1 MYFSIHRIFNNLRNR
16 IFFLLLLFTAL
27 GTGEKSRAQG
37 NETSLLPVSYLTG
50 QLNPE
55 DFVLS
60 SLGTSAPLVL
70 DAHDYPGVVRV
81 AGYLQEDMD
90 KVTGAKPRIIMG
102 ELQPTPEAVI
112 IGTLGK
118 SRLIDQLVKDGKIKV
133 DDLEGKWETSL
144 IEVINNP
151 LQGIDKALVIVGSD
165 KRGTLYGMMD
175 LSRQIGVSPWHFWS
189 DVPPKKQSE
198 LYIKAG
204 RYHLGTPKVKYR
216 GIFLN
221 DEEPA
226 LGRWAVENFGG
237 FNHLFYEHVF
247 ELILRLKGNYLW
259 PAMWW
264 ATFNTDDPQNP
275 ELAHEMGIVMGS
287 SHHEPLN
294 RAHKEWGPY
303 GGGEWNYET
312 NAEQLRKFWTEGIE
326 RMGDKETIIN
336 LAMRGDGDMAMSR
349 ETNVALLEQIVADQR
364 QIITDV
370 TGKDITETPQLWAL
384 YKEVQDYY
392 DAGMRVPDDVTL
404 LLCDDNWGNIRKL
417 PEPDAPPRTGGY
429 GIYYHFDYVGGPRNY
444 KWLNTNPLPRV
455 WEQMNL
461 AYRHGVD
468 RIWIVNVGD
477 LKPMELPISFFL
489 DFAFD
494 PDAWPAERLNDY
506 TELWA
511 KEQFGTEH
519 AVEIAEMLRNYTK
532 FNGRR
537 TPELLTPETYSLENF
552 LEAETIRD
560 DYNQLAQ
567 RAIRIYDQIPD
578 NQRDAYYQLVLHPI
592 VACANLNDLYVTTAK
607 NRLYASQGRALT
619 NDMAERVRELYENDE
634 KITHYYHNGLAD
646 GKWNHMMAQNHIGYR
661 WWQEPPVQTMPKVET
676 IEIPEK
682 AEMGIAIQGSDQF
695 WTNGKAD
702 IRLPEMNTLTC
713 NPVYIEIFNRGKES
727 FDYKVTTGEKW
738 LSFNPGTG
746 TVTEEQRLWAVVKW
760 KDVPEGLHAIPVTI
774 TGNGQEVV
782 VEAVIRNPGV
792 QKKSLANTFIEND
805 GYVSIEAEH
814 YQRKVESGGI
824 QWRRI
829 PGLGK
834 TLGAMTVA
842 PVTADP
848 VVPEGNNPRLEY
860 DVWLFKP
867 GEVEIKVLLSPTL
880 NYYNDEGRELAVSVD
895 HAEPQILNIH
905 EDYSNRLWERWV
917 SNSIIEAVS
926 KHNLEEP
933 GKHTV
938 KIWMVDSGL
947 VIQKVII
954 RAGEEKSSY
963 LGPPESVLMK
973 DE

>member
-1 MYFSIHRIFNNLRNR
+1 MDNAILRNHTR
-16 IFFLLLLFTAL
+16 LSSFLFFTFLIFAVFL
-27 GTGEKSRAQG
+27 TGK
-37 NETSLLPVSYLTG
+37 ETEAATDENSLLPVSYVTNELH
-50 QLNPE
+50 PE

-60 SLGTSAPLVL
+60 SLGVSAPLVL
-70 DAHDYPGVVRV
+70 DAYDYPGVIRV
-81 AGYLQEDMD
+81 AGYLQEDLE
-90 KVTGAKPRIIMG
+90 KVTGAAPRVIMG
-102 ELQPTPEAVI
+102 EIQPTPEVVI

-118 SRLIDQLVKDGKIKV
+118 SSLIDQLVEDGKIHV
-133 DDLEGKWETSL
+133 DDIRGKWEASM
-144 IEVINNP
+144 IQVVKNP
-151 LQGIDKALVIVGSD
+151 LQGVEKALVIAGSD
-165 KRGTLYGMMD
+165 KRGTLYGMLD

-189 DVPPKKQSE
+189 DVPPQKQSE
-198 LYIKAG
+198 LYVRAG
-204 RYHLGTPKVKYR
+204 YYYLGAPKVKYR

-226 LGRWAVENFGG
+226 LGRWAVENYGG

-264 ATFNTDDPQNP
+264 ATFNTNDPQNP
-275 ELAHEMGIVMGS
+275 ELAHELGIVMGS

-312 NAEQLRKFWTEGIE
+312 NPEQLRDFWTEGIE
-326 RMGDKETIIN
+326 RMGDRETIIN

-349 ETNVALLEQIVADQR
+349 ETNVALLEKIVADQR
-364 QIITDV
+364 KIIADV
-370 TGKDITETPQLWAL
+370 TGKDITKTPQLWAL

-392 DAGMRVPDDVTL
+392 DEGMRVPEDVTL

-417 PEPDAPPRTGGY
+417 PEPDAPPRSGGY

-494 PDAWPAERLNDY
+494 PDAWPAERLNEY

-511 KEQFGTEH
+511 EEQFGTEH
-519 AVEIAEMLRNYTK
+519 AVEIAEMLRLYTK
-532 FNGRR
+532 YNGRR
-537 TPELLTPETYSLENF
+537 KPELLSPQTYSLRNF
-552 LEAETIRD
+552 LEAESVRNK
-560 DYNQLAQ
+560 YNQLAQ
-567 RAIRIYDQIPD
+567 RATRIYDMIPD

-607 NRLYASQGRALT
+607 NRLYANQGRSLT
-619 NDMAERVRELYENDE
+619 NALAERARELYENDE

-661 WWQEPPVQTMPKVET
+661 WWQEPPVQTMPNVENIDLT
-676 IEIPEK
+676 EK
-682 AEMGIAIQGSDQF
+682 AEMGIAIQGSEKS
-695 WTNGKAD
+695 WTQGKAD
-702 IRLPEMNTLTC
+702 RKLPEMNTLSRES
-713 NPVYIEIFNRGKES
+713 VYLEVFNRGRKS
-727 FDYKVTTGEKW
+727 FDYKVRTGEKW
-738 LSFNPGTG
+738 LSFTPPTG
-746 TVTEEQRLWAVVKW
+746 TVKDENRLWAVVEW
-760 KDVPEGLHAIPVTI
+760 NQVPEGWHTVPVTI
-774 TGNGQEVV
+774 TGNGQEVI
-782 VEAVIRNPGV
+782 VEAVIRNSGI
-792 QKKSLANTFIEND
+792 QRESLTNTFIEND
-805 GYVSIEAEH
+805 GYVSMEAEH
-814 YQRKVESGGI
+814 YQRKTESGGI
-824 QWRRI
+824 RWQRI

-834 TLGAMTVA
+834 TLGAMTVV

-848 VVPEGNNPRLEY
+848 VVPEGDHPRLEY
-860 DVWLFKP
+860 DIWLFEP
-867 GEVEIKVLLSPTL
+867 GELEITVLLSPTL
-880 NYYNDEGRELAVSVD
+880 NYYNDEGRELAVSID
-895 HAEPQILNIH
+895 HSKPEIMNIH
-905 EDYSNRLWERWV
+905 KDYNNRRWERWV
-917 SNSIIEAVS
+917 SDNIIEAVS
-926 KHNLEEP
+926 TQTVAEP

-947 VIQKVII
+947 VLQKIMV
-954 RAGEEKSSY
+954 RTGEEKSSY
-963 LGPPESVLMK
+963 LGPPESVFI
-973 DE
+973 E